1 VSGSWRVQLG
11 AFSNEANAR
20 RQWSKV
26 QRSVAALGSLQPAY
40 TRAGAM
46 TRLRAGDF
54 ASRAAADRVCAAVRA
69 AGEACLAVPR

>member
-1 VSGSWRVQLG
+1 MSGSWRVQLG

-26 QRSVAALGSLQPAY
+26 QGRVSVLGGLQPAF
-40 TRAGAM
+40 TRAGAVI
-46 TRLRAGDF
+46 RLRVGPF